1 MLRVFFEAQL
11 RLEASY
17 HNWLE
22 VSLVTEVGSA
32 HKERNVVR
40 WKKMTHGLK
49 VKKKRLYIKTKNQFS
64 TTHGLRQ
71 RLYFATH
78 GLEQLDGKM
87 YPRLLSMSLD
97 RDYIAFWNT
106 ALSMSLDRDY
116 VAC

>member
-1 MLRVFFEAQL
+1 ME
-11 RLEASY
+11 
-17 HNWLE
+17 
-22 VSLVTEVGSA
+22 
-32 HKERNVVR
+32 
-40 WKKMTHGLK
+40 KMTHGLK
-49 VKKKRLYIKTKNQFS
+49 VTKKRLYIKTKNQFS